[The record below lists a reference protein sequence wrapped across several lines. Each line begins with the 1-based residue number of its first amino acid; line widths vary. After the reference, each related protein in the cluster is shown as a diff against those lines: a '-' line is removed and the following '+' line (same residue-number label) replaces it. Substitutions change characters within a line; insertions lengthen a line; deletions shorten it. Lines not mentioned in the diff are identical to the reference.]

1 MSVSVPESHVPTQQK
16 GMTQTQVEKT
26 LQTIA
31 EGFRVWPRAPI
42 LHRPDE
48 ENLKYEDVTFPS
60 EDSVPLEGWFIPAP
74 GSNKLIIA
82 NHPRWFSRS
91 GLPSHLEPWKSLA
104 GSTGNDFEVNFVPD
118 YKILHDAGYNVLAYD
133 LRNFGQSG
141 VGNGGIFTVG
151 RFESRD
157 VIGSLNY
164 VRSRKD
170 TREMTIGLFSRCVG
184 GNSTM
189 FAMTRRP
196 EAFDGVRCMVS
207 PQPLSSGVALERG
220 LERLGIPAAY
230 ISDLE
235 ERIRLITSFRL
246 DEFSPVPWAK
256 SVMVPTLLYQVRD
269 DLYTRP
275 SDVQTMYDNIP
286 IAEKK
291 LFWIEGTKRR
301 WDGYTYFQRDPRL
314 MLEWFDSFMN

>member
-1 MSVSVPESHVPTQQK
+1 
-16 GMTQTQVEKT
+16 MTQTQVEKT

-189 FAMTRRP
+189 FAMTRRS